1 MKQSKQISPSLTSGR
16 CSHSP
21 LHALK
26 RKKITAFIQLCNYSR
41 VLSSCI
47 ILNIRGLHNLLTV
60 AFSKNS
66 VLVKPRDFE
75 RVSGSFIIAD
85 N

>member
-1 MKQSKQISPSLTSGR
+1 MKQSKQIAPSLTSGR

-26 RKKITAFIQLCNYSR
+26 GKKITAFIQLCNYSR

-47 ILNIRGLHNLLTV
+47 ILNIRGLHNLLMV
-60 AFSKNS
+60 AFSEKQYFS
-66 VLVKPRDFE
+66 KTQRL
-75 RVSGSFIIAD
+75 
-85 N
+85 

>member
-1 MKQSKQISPSLTSGR
+1 MKQRKQISPSLTRGR

-26 RKKITAFIQLCNYSR
+26 GKKITAFRQLCNYSR

-47 ILNIRGLHNLLTV
+47 ILSIRGLHDNLLMV
-60 AFSKNS
+60 ASSEK
-66 VLVKPRDFE
+66 
-75 RVSGSFIIAD
+75 
-85 N
+85 